1 MARKPVQT
9 QEPQAPPHSVRAQL
23 IRSGILTPAALVAP
37 RVFIHDEPTLRI
49 GRVFIHDE
57 PEPKREPRW
66 R

>member
-1 MARKPVQT
+1 
-9 QEPQAPPHSVRAQL
+9 
-23 IRSGILTPAALVAP
+23 
-37 RVFIHDEPTLRI
+37 VFIHDEPTLRI